1 MDAIDNLKPGDIV
14 FYGDQQLQV
23 LKPHAEVE
31 THRLAVY
38 SDGSTVRSMDQQD
51 FRRRCHPLDVKA
63 GGQFDFANG
72 MKFTYLGTITTRER
86 VARTMPVLFG
96 GGELP
101 IDKYR
106 ELRFRCLVDG
116 DGDVYARLHDDL
128 HGYVIDLTYSA
139 VVPAQLAMPDLGDVS
154 GFTRADLIAYVVL
167 VNGEGKLSRDQI
179 MEKVAA
185 LERKP
190 WIRTSNSNYFKGVT
204 EDDKGTIRHA
214 AKGPRGRILY
224 GLGDEGFKR
233 AAKVVARLGEV
244 PGRL

>member
-31 THRLAVY
+31 THKLAVY
-38 SDGSTVRSMDQQD
+38 TDGTRVHSQD
-51 FRRRCHPLDVKA
+51 RRDFLRRCRPMTVKPGESFDFA
-63 GGQFDFANG
+63 GGQKYTF
-72 MKFTYLGTITTRER
+72 LGCVDVRER

-106 ELRFRCLVDG
+106 ELCFRCLVSG
-116 DGDVYARLHDDL
+116 DVEVYARLSDQL

-139 VVPAQLAMPDLGDVS
+139 IVSAQIAMPDLGDVS
-154 GFTRADLIAYVVL
+154 GFTKADLIAYVVL

-190 WIRTSNSNYFKGVT
+190 WIRTSNSDYFKGVT
-204 EDDKGTIRHA
+204 ASDKGTIRHA

-224 GLGDEGFKR
+224 GLGDEGYKR